1 VSLGHHFA
9 SAADLLQS
17 KENAKEL
24 MTIQASKPSAD
35 SFIKPT
41 LSVRIKAHLQIMRLD
56 HSIKNIFVLPGIIV
70 PLSVLGTSRL
80 SPHLGWN
87 LVAGFIATTL
97 IACSNYVLNEVL
109 DAPFDR
115 LHPKKQN
122 RPAAQGLVSVP
133 FAYAQWLLMMVVG
146 MALALT
152 ISRDFAYTAGML
164 WIMGCLYNI
173 PPIRT
178 KDKVYLDVLSESVN
192 NPLRMLLGWYMVT
205 SLLVPPVSLLICY
218 WMGGC
223 YLMALKRFS
232 EYREIG
238 DPKVAGAY
246 RKSFQHYTEVS
257 LLTSVVFYASAG
269 MLFFGAFIMR
279 YRIELIL
286 VFPLVALLMST
297 YFRLAF
303 QPNSAAQN
311 PEKLYREPRLMIEAL
326 LVAASM
332 IALLC
337 INSIRTANAMSEV
350 MYRGVA
356 YFSRLAA

>member
-1 VSLGHHFA
+1 MSTQTN
-9 SAADLLQS
+9 SAPS
-17 KENAKEL
+17 SSS
-24 MTIQASKPSAD
+24 TKPSF
-35 SFIKPT
+35 SQRF
-41 LSVRIKAHLQIMRLD
+41 RAHLQIMRLD
-56 HSIKNIFVLPGIIV
+56 HSIKNIFVIPGIVV
-70 PLSVLGTSRL
+70 PLSILRTPLL
-80 SPHLGWN
+80 SVPLLRSI
-87 LVAGFIATTL
+87 LVGFVATTL

-122 RPAAQGLVSVP
+122 RPAAQGLVNVP
-133 FAYAQWLLMMVVG
+133 IAYAQWILMMVAG
-146 MALALT
+146 MALSFT
-152 ISRDFAYTAGML
+152 ISRQFAFAAGTL

-173 PPIRT
+173 PAFRT

-205 SLLVPPVSLLICY
+205 SVLIPPVSLLICY
-218 WMGGC
+218 WMAGC

-232 EYREIG
+232 EYREIAN
-238 DPKVAGAY
+238 PQLAGAY

-257 LLTSVVFYASAG
+257 LLSSVTFYASAA

-297 YFRLAF
+297 YFRIAF

-311 PEKLYREPRLMIEAL
+311 PEKLYHEPLLMIEAAL
-326 LVAASM
+326 ISVSM
-332 IALLC
+332 IALL
-337 INSIRTANAMSEV
+337 
-350 MYRGVA
+350 
-356 YFSRLAA
+356 YFDVPILGRIFPPTLPSAFGR

>member
-1 VSLGHHFA
+1 MSV
-9 SAADLLQS
+9 
-17 KENAKEL
+17 
-24 MTIQASKPSAD
+24 QAGNPP
-35 SFIKPT
+35 FISITKPT
-41 LSVRIKAHLQIMRLD
+41 LAVRLKAHLQIMRLD
-56 HSIKNIFVLPGIIV
+56 HSIKNIFVIPGIVV
-70 PLSVLGTSRL
+70 PLSILRTPLL
-80 SPHLGWN
+80 SWTLDWHIG
-87 LVAGFIATTL
+87 VGFVATTL

-122 RPAAQGLVSVP
+122 RPTVQGLVNVP
-133 FAYAQWLLMMVVG
+133 VAYAQWILMMVAG

-152 ISRDFAYTAGML
+152 ISRPFAWAAGAL
-164 WIMGCLYNI
+164 WIMGCVYNI

-205 SLLVPPVSLLICY
+205 VVLIPPVSLLICY

-238 DPKVAGAY
+238 DPQIAGAY
-246 RKSFQHYTEVS
+246 RRSFRGYTEVS
-257 LLTSVVFYASAG
+257 LLTSVTFYASAG

-286 VFPLVALLMST
+286 VFPLVALLMAT
-297 YFRLAF
+297 YFELAF
-303 QPNSAAQN
+303 RPNSATQN
-311 PEKLYREPRLMIEAL
+311 PEKLYREPLLMNEAAL
-326 LVAASM
+326 LSASV
-332 IALLC
+332 IALLY
-337 INSIRTANAMSEV
+337 INIPILGRIFAPTLPSAFGR
-350 MYRGVA
+350 
-356 YFSRLAA
+356 